1 MYYDLYKIKHV
12 TYIMHYICID
22 INLGTNIVLVNDFP
36 EEGWVKYCS
45 HMNDSQ
51 LAVCMGHAGTK
62 FSTKT
67 HFILTYTTLR
77 FKNL

>member
-22 INLGTNIVLVNDFP
+22 INLGTNIVLVNGFP

-45 HMNDSQ
+45 HMNDS
-51 LAVCMGHAGTK
+51 
-62 FSTKT
+62 
-67 HFILTYTTLR
+67 
-77 FKNL
+77 